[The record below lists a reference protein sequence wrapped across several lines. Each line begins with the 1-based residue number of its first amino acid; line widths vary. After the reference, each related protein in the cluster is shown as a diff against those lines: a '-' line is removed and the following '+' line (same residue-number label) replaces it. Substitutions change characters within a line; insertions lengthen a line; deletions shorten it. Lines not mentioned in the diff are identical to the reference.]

1 MLILP
6 LIGAICLAL
15 TIAPL
20 SVAAQPFST
29 QAMQLNVDTVAK
41 GLEHPWSVA
50 FLPDGRMLVTER
62 PGRLN
67 LVDSRGKLM
76 RIAGLPA
83 IAAGGQGGLLDVA
96 LAPDFATSRRI
107 VFSFTEPRGQ
117 ANGTSVA
124 VARLSANAERI
135 DDVKVIFR
143 QEPSYA
149 NAMHFGG
156 RLVFA
161 RDGTLFITLGERFAL
176 MDQAQNLSN
185 HLGKI
190 VRIHLDGSVPRD
202 NPFVGQS
209 DKKPE
214 IWSYGHRNV
223 QAAAIHPQTGALWT
237 VEHGAKGGDEINIPQ
252 AGKNYGWPVIA
263 YGKHYSGA
271 KIGLG
276 TAAQGMEQ
284 PIYVWDPS
292 IAPSGMVFVTSDRYP
307 QWKGQLLVG
316 ALAGEIVSRLTLDG
330 TRIVTEERM
339 LNNLQERIRDVRQAP
354 DGFIYLL
361 TDSPQGRLLRLN
373 PVR

>member
-190 VRIHLDGSVPRD
+190 VRINLDGSVPRD

-292 IAPSGMVFVTSDRYP
+292 IAPSGMAFVTSDRYP

-330 TRIVTEERM
+330 ARIATEERM

>member
-1 MLILP
+1 
-6 LIGAICLAL
+6 
-15 TIAPL
+15 
-20 SVAAQPFST
+20 
-29 QAMQLNVDTVAK
+29 
-41 GLEHPWSVA
+41 
-50 FLPDGRMLVTER
+50 MLVTER

-67 LVDSRGKLM
+67 LVDARGKLV
-76 RIAGLPA
+76 RISGLPA

-96 LAPDFATSRRI
+96 LAPDFSTSRRI

-124 VARLSANAERI
+124 VARLSPNAERI
-135 DDVKVIFR
+135 DDVKIIFR

-190 VRIHLDGSVPRD
+190 VRINLDGSVPRD

-237 VEHGAKGGDEINIPQ
+237 VEHGAKGGDEINIPE

-271 KIGLG
+271 KIGFG
-276 TAAQGMEQ
+276 TSAQGMEQ

-292 IAPSGMVFVTSDRYP
+292 IAPSGMAFVTSDRYP

-316 ALAGEIVSRLTLDG
+316 ALAGESVSRLTLDG
-330 TRIVTEERM
+330 ARIATEERM
-339 LNNLQERIRDVRQAP
+339 LSSLKERIRDVRQAP

-361 TDSPQGRLLRLN
+361 TDNPEGRLLRLN

>member
-1 MLILP
+1 MVIHA
-6 LIGAICLAL
+6 LIGAIFAAAVLP
-15 TIAPL
+15 PL

-29 QAMQLNVDTVAK
+29 QTMQLNVETVAK

-67 LVDSRGKLM
+67 LVDSRGKLV
-76 RIAGLPA
+76 RISGLPA

-124 VARLSANAERI
+124 VARLSPNAERI
-135 DDVKVIFR
+135 DDVKIIFR

-190 VRIHLDGSVPRD
+190 VRINLDGSVPRD

-237 VEHGAKGGDEINIPQ
+237 VEHGAKGGDEINIPE

-271 KIGLG
+271 KIGFG
-276 TAAQGMEQ
+276 TSAQGMEQ

-292 IAPSGMVFVTSDRYP
+292 IAPSGMAFVTSDRYP

-316 ALAGEIVSRLTLDG
+316 ALAGESVSRLTLDG
-330 TRIVTEERM
+330 ARIATEERM
-339 LNNLQERIRDVRQAP
+339 LSSLKERIRDVRQAP

-361 TDSPQGRLLRLN
+361 TDNPEGRLLRLN

>member
-67 LVDSRGKLM
+67 LVDSRGKLV

-190 VRIHLDGSVPRD
+190 VRINLDGSVPRD

>member
-1 MLILP
+1 MLIHA
-6 LIGAICLAL
+6 LIGAIFAAVVL
-15 TIAPL
+15 PPF

-29 QAMQLNVDTVAK
+29 QAIQLNVETVVK
-41 GLEHPWSVA
+41 GLEHPWSMA

-67 LVDSRGKLM
+67 MVDSRGKLM
-76 RIAGLPA
+76 RIAGLPE

-96 LAPDFATSRRI
+96 LAPDFVTSRRI

-135 DDVKVIFR
+135 DDVKIVFR

-190 VRIHLDGSVPRD
+190 VRINLDGSVPRD

-237 VEHGAKGGDEINIPQ
+237 VEHGAKGGDEINIPE

-276 TAAQGMEQ
+276 TSAQGMEQ
-284 PIYVWDPS
+284 PIYIWDPS
-292 IAPSGMVFVTSDRYP
+292 IAPSGMAFVTSGRYP

-330 TRIVTEERM
+330 SRIAAEERM
-339 LNNLQERIRDVRQAP
+339 LNSLQERIRDVRQSP

-361 TDSPQGRLLRLN
+361 TDHPEGRLLRLN
-373 PVR
+373 PMR

>member
-292 IAPSGMVFVTSDRYP
+292 IAPSGMAFVTSDRYP

>member
-67 LVDSRGKLM
+67 LLDSRGKLV
-76 RIAGLPA
+76 RISGLPA

-96 LAPDFATSRRI
+96 LAPDFSASRRI

-124 VARLSANAERI
+124 VARLSPNAERI
-135 DDVKVIFR
+135 DDVKIIFR

-190 VRIHLDGSVPRD
+190 VRINLDGSVPRD

-237 VEHGAKGGDEINIPQ
+237 VEHGAKGGDEINIPE

-271 KIGLG
+271 KIGFG
-276 TAAQGMEQ
+276 TSAQGMEQ

-292 IAPSGMVFVTSDRYP
+292 IAPSGMAFVTSDRYP

-316 ALAGEIVSRLTLDG
+316 ALAGESVSRLTLDG
-330 TRIVTEERM
+330 ARIATEERM
-339 LNNLQERIRDVRQAP
+339 LSSLKERIRDVRQAP

-361 TDSPQGRLLRLN
+361 TDNPEGRLLRLN

>member
-41 GLEHPWSVA
+41 GLEHPWSIA

-67 LVDSRGKLM
+67 LVDSRGKLV

-190 VRIHLDGSVPRD
+190 VRINLDGSVPRD

-292 IAPSGMVFVTSDRYP
+292 IAPSGMAFVTSDRYP

-330 TRIVTEERM
+330 TRIATEERM

>member
-1 MLILP
+1 MLIHA
-6 LIGAICLAL
+6 LIGAIFAAVVL
-15 TIAPL
+15 PPF

-29 QAMQLNVDTVAK
+29 QAIQLNVETVVK
-41 GLEHPWSVA
+41 GLEHPWSMA

-96 LAPDFATSRRI
+96 LAPDFVTSRRI

-135 DDVKVIFR
+135 DDVKIVFR

-190 VRIHLDGSVPRD
+190 VRINLDGSVPRD

-237 VEHGAKGGDEINIPQ
+237 VEHGAKGGDEINIPE

-276 TAAQGMEQ
+276 TSAQGMEQ
-284 PIYVWDPS
+284 PIYIWDPS
-292 IAPSGMVFVTSDRYP
+292 IAPSGMAFVTSGRYP

-330 TRIVTEERM
+330 SRIAAEERM
-339 LNNLQERIRDVRQAP
+339 LNSLQERIRDVRQSP

-361 TDSPQGRLLRLN
+361 TDHPEGRLLRLN
-373 PVR
+373 PMR

>member
-67 LVDSRGKLM
+67 LVDSRGKLV

-276 TAAQGMEQ
+276 TAARGMEQ

-292 IAPSGMVFVTSDRYP
+292 IAPSGMAFVTSDRYP

-330 TRIVTEERM
+330 TRIATEERM

>member
-67 LVDSRGKLM
+67 LVDSRGKLV

-190 VRIHLDGSVPRD
+190 VRINLDGSVPRD

-292 IAPSGMVFVTSDRYP
+292 IAPSGMAFVTSDRYP

-330 TRIVTEERM
+330 TRIATEERM

>member
-20 SVAAQPFST
+20 SVAAQPSST

-67 LVDSRGKLM
+67 LVDSRGKLV

-276 TAAQGMEQ
+276 TAARGMEQ

-292 IAPSGMVFVTSDRYP
+292 IAPSGMAFVTSDRYP

-330 TRIVTEERM
+330 TRIATEERM

>member
-1 MLILP
+1 MLIHA
-6 LIGAICLAL
+6 LIGAIFAAVVLP
-15 TIAPL
+15 PL

-29 QAMQLNVDTVAK
+29 QTMQLKLETVAK

-67 LVDSRGKLM
+67 LVDARGKLV
-76 RIAGLPA
+76 RISGLPA

-96 LAPDFATSRRI
+96 LAPDFSTSRRI

-124 VARLSANAERI
+124 VARLSPNAERI
-135 DDVKVIFR
+135 DDVKIIFR

-190 VRIHLDGSVPRD
+190 VRINLDGSVPRD

-237 VEHGAKGGDEINIPQ
+237 VEHGAKGGDEINIPE

-271 KIGLG
+271 KIGFG
-276 TAAQGMEQ
+276 TSAQGMEQ

-292 IAPSGMVFVTSDRYP
+292 IAPSGMAFVTSDRYP

-316 ALAGEIVSRLTLDG
+316 ALAGESVSRLTLDG
-330 TRIVTEERM
+330 ARIATEERM
-339 LNNLQERIRDVRQAP
+339 LSSLKERIRDVRQAP

-361 TDSPQGRLLRLN
+361 TDNPEGRLLRLN

>member
-67 LVDSRGKLM
+67 LVDSRGKLV

-190 VRIHLDGSVPRD
+190 VRINLDGSVPRD

-292 IAPSGMVFVTSDRYP
+292 IAPSGMAFVTSDRYP

>member
-1 MLILP
+1 MLIHA
-6 LIGAICLAL
+6 LIGAIFAAAVLP
-15 TIAPL
+15 PL

-29 QAMQLNVDTVAK
+29 QTMQLNVETVAK

-67 LVDSRGKLM
+67 LVDSRGKLV

-83 IAAGGQGGLLDVA
+83 IAAGGQGGMLDVA
-96 LAPDFATSRRI
+96 LAPDFSTSRRI

-124 VARLSANAERI
+124 VARLSPNAERI
-135 DDVKVIFR
+135 DDVKIIFR

-190 VRIHLDGSVPRD
+190 VRINLDGSVPRD

-237 VEHGAKGGDEINIPQ
+237 VEHGAKGGDEINIPE

-271 KIGLG
+271 KIGFG
-276 TAAQGMEQ
+276 TSAQGMEQ

-292 IAPSGMVFVTSDRYP
+292 IAPSGMAFVTSDRYP

-316 ALAGEIVSRLTLDG
+316 ALAGESVSRLTLDG
-330 TRIVTEERM
+330 ARIATEERM
-339 LNNLQERIRDVRQAP
+339 LSSLKERIRDVRQAP

-361 TDSPQGRLLRLN
+361 TDNPEGRLLRLN

>member
-1 MLILP
+1 MLIHA
-6 LIGAICLAL
+6 LIGAIFAAVVLP
-15 TIAPL
+15 PL

-29 QAMQLNVDTVAK
+29 QTMQLKLETVAK

-67 LVDSRGKLM
+67 LVDARGKLV
-76 RIAGLPA
+76 RISGLPA

-96 LAPDFATSRRI
+96 LAPDFSTSHRI

-117 ANGTSVA
+117 GNGTSVA

-135 DDVKVIFR
+135 DDVKIIFR

-190 VRIHLDGSVPRD
+190 VRINLDGSVPRD

-237 VEHGAKGGDEINIPQ
+237 VEHGAKGGDEINIPE

-271 KIGLG
+271 KIGFG
-276 TAAQGMEQ
+276 TSAQGMEQ

-292 IAPSGMVFVTSDRYP
+292 IAPSGMAFVTSDRYP

-316 ALAGEIVSRLTLDG
+316 ALAGESVSRLTLDG
-330 TRIVTEERM
+330 ARIATEERM
-339 LNNLQERIRDVRQAP
+339 LSSLKERIRDVRQAP

-361 TDSPQGRLLRLN
+361 TDNPEGRLLRLN

>member
-1 MLILP
+1 MLIHA
-6 LIGAICLAL
+6 LIGAIFAAVVLP
-15 TIAPL
+15 PL

-29 QAMQLNVDTVAK
+29 QTMQLKLETVAK

-67 LVDSRGKLM
+67 LVDARGKLV
-76 RIAGLPA
+76 RISGLPA

-96 LAPDFATSRRI
+96 LAPDFSTSRRI

-135 DDVKVIFR
+135 DDVKIIFR

-190 VRIHLDGSVPRD
+190 VRINLDGSVPRD

-237 VEHGAKGGDEINIPQ
+237 VEHGAKGGDEINIPE

-271 KIGLG
+271 KIGFG
-276 TAAQGMEQ
+276 TSAQGMEQ

-292 IAPSGMVFVTSDRYP
+292 IAPSGMAFVTSDRYP

-316 ALAGEIVSRLTLDG
+316 ALAGESVSRLTLDG
-330 TRIVTEERM
+330 ARIATEERM
-339 LNNLQERIRDVRQAP
+339 LSSLKERIRDVRQAP

-361 TDSPQGRLLRLN
+361 TDNPEGRLLRLN

>member
-67 LVDSRGKLM
+67 LVDSRGKLV

-190 VRIHLDGSVPRD
+190 VRINLDGSVPRD

-237 VEHGAKGGDEINIPQ
+237 VEHGAKGGDEINIPE

-271 KIGLG
+271 KIGFG
-276 TAAQGMEQ
+276 TSAQGMEQ

-292 IAPSGMVFVTSDRYP
+292 IAPSGMAFVTSDRYP

-316 ALAGEIVSRLTLDG
+316 ALAGESVSRLTLDG
-330 TRIVTEERM
+330 ARIATEERM
-339 LNNLQERIRDVRQAP
+339 LSSLKERIRDVRQAP

-361 TDSPQGRLLRLN
+361 TDNPEGRLLRLN

>member
-190 VRIHLDGSVPRD
+190 VRINLDGSVPRD

-292 IAPSGMVFVTSDRYP
+292 IAPSGMAFVTSDRYP

>member
-67 LVDSRGKLM
+67 LVDSRGKLV

-292 IAPSGMVFVTSDRYP
+292 IAPSGMAFVTSDRYP

>member
-1 MLILP
+1 
-6 LIGAICLAL
+6 
-15 TIAPL
+15 
-20 SVAAQPFST
+20 
-29 QAMQLNVDTVAK
+29 
-41 GLEHPWSVA
+41 
-50 FLPDGRMLVTER
+50 MLVTER

-67 LVDSRGKLM
+67 LVDSRGKLV

-190 VRIHLDGSVPRD
+190 VRINLDGSVPRD

-292 IAPSGMVFVTSDRYP
+292 IAPSGMAFVTSDRYP

>member
-1 MLILP
+1 MFIHA
-6 LIGAICLAL
+6 LIGAMVVAL
-15 TIAPL
+15 TLAPR

-29 QAMQLNVDTVAK
+29 QAMQLNVETIAK

-67 LVDSRGKLM
+67 VVDSAGRL
-76 RIAGLPA
+76 RRVSGLPA

-96 LAPDFATSRRI
+96 LAPDFAASRRI
-107 VFSFTEPRGQ
+107 VFSFTEPREQG
-117 ANGTSVA
+117 NGTSVA
-124 VARLSANAERI
+124 AARLSANAERI
-135 DDVKVIFR
+135 DDVKIIFR

-149 NAMHFGG
+149 NTMHFGG

-176 MDQAQNLSN
+176 MEQAQNLSN

-190 VRIHLDGSVPRD
+190 VRINLDGSIPRD

-271 KIGLG
+271 KIGIG

-292 IAPSGMVFVTSDRYP
+292 IAPSGMAFVTSDRYP

-316 ALAGEIVSRLTLDG
+316 ALAGESVSRLTLDG
-330 TRIVTEERM
+330 SRIAAEERM
-339 LNNLQERIRDVRQAP
+339 LSNLQERIRDVRQGP

-361 TDSPQGRLLRLN
+361 TDNPEGRLLRLN

>member
-41 GLEHPWSVA
+41 GLEHPWSIA

-67 LVDSRGKLM
+67 LVDSRGKLV

-190 VRIHLDGSVPRD
+190 VRINLDGSVPRD

-292 IAPSGMVFVTSDRYP
+292 IAPSGMAFVTSDRYP

>member
-1 MLILP
+1 MFAVRMIVAVALSALLIASEAVSQP
-6 LIGAICLAL
+6 
-15 TIAPL
+15 IA
-20 SVAAQPFST
+20 T
-29 QAMQLNVDTVAK
+29 QTMPLNVQTVAK
-41 GLEHPWSVA
+41 GLEHPWSLA

-67 LVDSRGKLM
+67 LVDAHGKLT

-96 LAPDFATSRRI
+96 LAPDFSTSQRI
-107 VFSFTEPRGQ
+107 VFSFTEPREQG
-117 ANGTSVA
+117 NGTSVA
-124 VARLSANAERI
+124 VAKLSPQADRLDN
-135 DDVKVIFR
+135 VKVIFR

-149 NAMHFGG
+149 NGMHFGG

-161 RDGTLFITLGERFAL
+161 RDGTLFVTLGERFAL
-176 MDQAQNLSN
+176 MDQAQNLAN

-190 VRIHLDGSVPRD
+190 VRINLDGSVPPG

-209 DKKPE
+209 GKKPE

-223 QAAAIHPQTGALWT
+223 QAAAIHPQTGALWA
-237 VEHGAKGGDEINIPQ
+237 VEHGARGGDEINIPQ

-263 YGKHYSGA
+263 YGQHYSGA
-271 KIGLG
+271 KIGTG
-276 TAAQGMEQ
+276 TAAPGMEQ

-292 IAPSGMVFVTSDRYP
+292 IAPSGMAFVTSDRYP
-307 QWKGQLLVG
+307 SWKGQLLVG
-316 ALAGEIVSRLTLDG
+316 ALAGESVSRLTLDG
-330 TRIVTEERM
+330 PRITSEERM
-339 LNNLQERIRDVRQAP
+339 LAALQKRIRDVRQEP

-373 PVR
+373 PTR